1 MTPILPSAT
10 DLILVLGGALTIY
23 FLLILLAQ
31 GLRRWRDLRFRWVYH
46 LFAASAGLLISLQ
59 WLLTDGVD
67 FAWRDPLIRHLTA
80 AVTILAAFPL
90 TTLLVRLI
98 WGGKHQADLKSAGP
112 QILIDTIRVLIL
124 LLAVVLA
131 LQFVYDLEVP
141 GLLAGS
147 GIMAIILGLA
157 MQDLLGNLIAGVSL
171 HFEKTFKPGDWL
183 LVNNTH
189 AKVIEISWRSTL
201 LLTNDDV
208 LIDVPNT
215 EITKHSVTN
224 FQLPTPRHAVKATVS
239 LHYDIPPL
247 RAKAI
252 LKQAALCVP
261 GVCPEPAPVV
271 LLKDFLDS
279 GVSYEIKVWIED
291 HGLMNRILSDV
302 RTNAWYASRREG
314 FVMPYPQL
322 VLHRSHSRDTSGHAR
337 ELAARV
343 LRGHELLEFIP
354 GEQLDHLVKESPVQ
368 MFANAEHIVSQ
379 GEAGASMF
387 LLVKGE
393 VKVLI
398 DRDGHRTCVA
408 RLGPGDC
415 FGEMSLL
422 TGAPRTATV
431 VAVGEVEAVEID
443 KTVFGAL
450 VRDNPEMLTNL
461 SELLAK
467 RQLANEQLTS
477 EAPAQ
482 QVEAVRRGVLCKL
495 REFFSL

>member
-1 MTPILPSAT
+1 M
-10 DLILVLGGALTIY
+10 
-23 FLLILLAQ
+23 
-31 GLRRWRDLRFRWVYH
+31 
-46 LFAASAGLLISLQ
+46 
-59 WLLTDGVD
+59 
-67 FAWRDPLIRHLTA
+67 
-80 AVTILAAFPL
+80 
-90 TTLLVRLI
+90 
-98 WGGKHQADLKSAGP
+98 
-112 QILIDTIRVLIL
+112 
-124 LLAVVLA
+124 
-131 LQFVYDLEVP
+131 
-141 GLLAGS
+141 
-147 GIMAIILGLA
+147 
-157 MQDLLGNLIAGVSL
+157 
-171 HFEKTFKPGDWL
+171 
-183 LVNNTH
+183 
-189 AKVIEISWRSTL
+189 
-201 LLTNDDV
+201 
-208 LIDVPNT
+208 
-215 EITKHSVTN
+215 
-224 FQLPTPRHAVKATVS
+224 
-239 LHYDIPPL
+239 
-247 RAKAI
+247 
-252 LKQAALCVP
+252 
-261 GVCPEPAPVV
+261 V

-291 HGLMNRILSDV
+291 HGQMNRILSDV

-322 VLHRSHSRDTSGHAR
+322 VLHRPHSRDTSGHAR

-354 GEQLDHLVKESPVQ
+354 GEQLDHLVRESAVQ
-368 MFANAEHIVSQ
+368 MFANAEHIVRQ

-393 VKVLI
+393 VEVLI

-408 RLGPGDC
+408 RLGSGDC

-450 VRDNPEMLTNL
+450 VSDNPEMLTNL

-482 QVEAVRRGVLCKL
+482 QVEAVRRGVLGKL